1 MIEHGTHTLLDKDW
15 KYVAGCYWQ
24 NIRRKVFYKNLIN
37 NIWYTVCR
45 EESIRRLAK
54 LRAGAA
60 KQPRPAQQMELD
72 DAVSDIIGRRGPNTL
87 KTVLRSYNKWHEDED
102 EQQQHNQ
109 HVQLQQFDHH
119 QTEDANANNA
129 SSYQQQQDGAGHQQH
144 HQHQGRNG
152 TAPTRTLG
160 CHESTELLLAS
171 NQATLAQLVQN
182 ATSSAAAAGAVVAFP
197 SSPPSSSSLSASST
211 PAKLLMLDNH
221 HIQTPPPHHLPI
233 LHHHQHNQLQHR
245 QQNPAGTVVPP
256 LSLPLFPAAAG
267 GSGHCLASFS
277 APSVLVGV
285 GMAHSKQQ
293 QQPSTTTSSTTTA
306 NIVHT
311 YGGNGG
317 SASTSSTAANDG
329 GDNSSALLG
338 KLVTRTHSLLL
349 NGTFDGMANEFE
361 RQIKQLITGYKAWMF
376 DQLFQQQE
384 DNEEDEDGTDQTLVA
399 FSTGDN
405 NVTAADGTGLAS
417 SSSNTTTALAA
428 GAIRTTNLRANRPS
442 SSSLVAGANAKRA
455 RMMFQ

>member
-109 HVQLQQFDHH
+109 HVQLQQ
-119 QTEDANANNA
+119 AK
-129 SSYQQQQDGAGHQQH
+129 SY
-144 HQHQGRNG
+144 
-152 TAPTRTLG
+152 LG

-197 SSPPSSSSLSASST
+197 SSSPSSSSLSASST
-211 PAKLLMLDNH
+211 PAKLLMLDKYH
-221 HIQTPPPHHLPI
+221 HQTPPPHHLPI
-233 LHHHQHNQLQHR
+233 LHHHQHHQLQHR
-245 QQNPAGTVVPP
+245 QQSPASSVVPP
-256 LSLPLFPAAAG
+256 LSLPLFPAAAV
-267 GSGHCLASFS
+267 GSGHRLASFS

-306 NIVHT
+306 HIVHT
-311 YGGNGG
+311 YGGSGG

-329 GDNSSALLG
+329 GGNSSALLG

-376 DQLFQQQE
+376 DQLFQQQ
-384 DNEEDEDGTDQTLVA
+384 DYNEEDEGGTDQTVVA
-399 FSTGDN
+399 FSTGN
-405 NVTAADGTGLAS
+405 NNGTATDGTGMAS
-417 SSSNTTTALAA
+417 SSSNITTALAA

-442 SSSLVAGANAKRA
+442 SSLAAGANAKRA